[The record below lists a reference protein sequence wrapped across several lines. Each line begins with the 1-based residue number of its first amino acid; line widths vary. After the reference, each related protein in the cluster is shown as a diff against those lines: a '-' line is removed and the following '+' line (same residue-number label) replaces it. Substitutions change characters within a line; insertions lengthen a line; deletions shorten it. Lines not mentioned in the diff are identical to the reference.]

1 MKNSKLTKLVALAS
15 VLLVSVAALAGSTV
29 AWFTD
34 TEEVVNTIQSGD
46 LDVEL
51 QYKTVDENGTLT
63 DWQDVADNK
72 QIFKENALYEP
83 GYTEFVLL
91 KVRNAGNLALQY
103 KLSVDADN
111 TVLGESV
118 QQIKSAG
125 TGDPIFLSDHLKLAA
140 FPVALSNV
148 ASDAADFDTEVGAAL
163 GELSR
168 SEIRAKIGDTVTDG
182 TDGAE
187 IPYISDGFKDEPRPA
202 KDYATTLT
210 AEQADIAPAVIKSIV
225 GATVSDIEN
234 IELWPKNEASAG
246 SDYDLYGLVLY
257 MPEEVGNEA
266 NNRRVDGDG
275 KIINPEI
282 ELGIRLEAAQV
293 VEESDSFDNQ
303 YDLNA
308 TYDGNV
314 YSDTTS
320 EEYKANV
327 GGDGAAVNGYQP
339 DSTPTPEPTP
349 EPTAEPTPEPTA
361 EPGGGDTGGTT
372 TSALPF
378 EIMLPRTIVRASTE
392 VDNEGNVMIAGPEDP
407 TATISGAIEI
417 VTDEDAIIENSG
429 SGFVDYDIQ
438 QIKLP
443 ASITKIAYGFAT
455 MKKDMLL
462 ILPEGSQLR
471 TITANAFT
479 DIKTYQPLYILYE
492 GTDIETV
499 RAMDSGFVNL
509 MARERYAI
517 YYYDTEGNI
526 LKYTY

>member
-15 VLLVSVAALAGSTV
+15 VLLVSVATLAGSTV

-63 DWQDVADNK
+63 DWQEVEDNK

-125 TGDPIFLSDHLKLAA
+125 TGDTIFLSDHLKLAA
-140 FPVALSNV
+140 FPVELSNV

-187 IPYISDGFKDEPRPA
+187 ILYISDGFGTETRPA
-202 KDYATTLT
+202 KEAYTTLT

-339 DSTPTPEPTP
+339 DSTPTPEPT
-349 EPTAEPTPEPTA
+349 A

-378 EIMLPRTIVRASTE
+378 EIMLPRTIVKASTE
-392 VDNEGNVMIAGPEDP
+392 VDDEGNVMIAGPED
-407 TATISGAIEI
+407 TSATISGAIEI
-417 VTDEDAIIENSG
+417 VTDEVATTTKG
-429 SGFVDYDIQ
+429 HSGFAGCDIQ
-438 QIKLP
+438 QMKLP
-443 ASITKIAYGFAT
+443 ASVKEIVVEFAT

-471 TITANAFT
+471 RITANAFT
-479 DIKTYQPLYILYE
+479 DINTYHPLYILYE

-509 MARERYAI
+509 MAREKYEI
-517 YYYDTEGNI
+517 YYYDTAGNI